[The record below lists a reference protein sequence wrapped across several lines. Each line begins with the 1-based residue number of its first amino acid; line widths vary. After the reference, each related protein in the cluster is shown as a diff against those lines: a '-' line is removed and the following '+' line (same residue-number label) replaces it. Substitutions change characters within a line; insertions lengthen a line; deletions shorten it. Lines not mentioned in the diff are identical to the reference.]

1 MIPNGKSLMSN
12 AKSLM
17 RTRQMLCIDILLKV
31 LKSDAE
37 RQLLNKKVRVYMN
50 MIKDNIYKGRYE
62 SLYEKK

>member
-1 MIPNGKSLMSN
+1 
-12 AKSLM
+12 
-17 RTRQMLCIDILLKV
+17 MLCIDILLKV

-37 RQLLNKKVRVYMN
+37 RQLLNKKARVYMN